1 MKKIYGARGMLD
13 WQLALNVKGAI
24 VRICFSGGSMGS
36 NGVIPARYVTENEAI
51 QKIIE
56 KSLPYKDGRIILLSE
71 TGNDKDK
78 S

>member
-13 WQLALNVKGAI
+13 WQLALDVKGAI

-56 KSLPYKDGRIILLSE
+56 ESLPYKDGRIILLNE